1 MLSDIDIPPTPLLD
15 TRRSRLNVL
24 TTFSTMEKKLPM
36 KVEVSFARIAKL
48 FQLQPRQLRSNRSGS
63 HCVGVSSILKKKYF
77 LLSFVVCGSIEG
89 FFTLFLE
96 RFSFKF
102 FLVHCGPN

>member
-63 HCVGVSSILKKKYF
+63 HCVGVSSILKKNISYF
-77 LLSFVVCGSIEG
+77 RLWCVVLSRASLHCS
-89 FFTLFLE
+89 LKDFLSS
-96 RFSFKF
+96 FS
-102 FLVHCGPN
+102 